1 MIRDMNTGRLLAA
14 GLGAC
19 ALLANP
25 GLAQFIP
32 GDLEQLPAS
41 AAPGPDATTP
51 AHLQVPYIATEHV
64 KPVVTTNEAVRIGF
78 FVTDWNH
85 SLVRYGDN
93 SFRFDVEMR
102 FSADG
107 TNWTTRTARALPSG
121 DHAITLGTL
130 PAGDYQLAVQCRD
143 TQGRAS
149 HVVWHEFLVRATA
162 DLAIPGQ
169 QVYRMTP
176 DDLRTYG
183 IRNDGPGGTLV
194 PVEVGNLED
203 LKDPALTNHIA
214 RCLDEA
220 QRATPVPPNG
230 YLILAA
236 AQDGKVTQRA
246 SRRSRV
252 VYGAAYDRARV
263 ETNAVRTAEGLQRF
277 LDDAAA
283 RGMRRVVLLPGLYRL
298 SASRSLSLPDR
309 FTLDLNGATLKM
321 NEFAGCRGVVVEI
334 RHRTDSHL
342 VNGTVEGDYYE
353 HDYAHSPNK
362 SEWVLGIELVGDCR
376 YCSFENLTVRNI
388 TGYGVS
394 NGTAAHDHTFPGVV
408 SFNGTAVPY
417 EPGALDLA
425 TGAVDPAVGGMFTSA
440 FRGLGALATNRYL
453 SVSKYLGY
461 QGIRTKSWVFRAA
474 FYDADRVFLSGEQA
488 FQYRVIRIPAGAA
501 YLRLSV
507 AEESAEKA
515 QSAELSAQRFKMPWN
530 CTYRNLVIERCR
542 AVGMAPSAMRNML
555 IEGCDFS
562 YSGETLATCAF
573 DAEDGWDMMQD
584 VTIRN
589 NVFHDNPNNELLTCA
604 GHNFIIEGNRGQI
617 FLWDRTNSPQVRSN
631 AFTRAGFRCG
641 NRNRTMHGR
650 YQDNTYRDRLHLGS
664 ESPSGWDIVISGP
677 VASSA
682 PGGTLDV
689 DCGATGRFRD
699 AQFGPMTSRGGNFD
713 RCTFDRAHF
722 VLTARSQAFDS
733 CRFTASQLQH
743 LNQTNRFNRCVFADS
758 SILGLSGGHT
768 TFRGCAITNLTLD
781 ATYWAR
787 PNTIHVEHCTV
798 VNTNAPFLHFP
809 VYSIGTLLLQ
819 KARFEMGAAPV
830 VRINDLRPQ
839 PTDTQPA
846 SLTVEGCTVT
856 GTAPA
861 VIAVTAAEREVRKP
875 VTLRGAGNNLP
886 EGMALIQPGELR
898 ATWRLE

>member
-1 MIRDMNTGRLLAA
+1 VA

-19 ALLANP
+19 ALLVSS
-25 GLAQFIP
+25 GRAQFIP
-32 GDLEQLPAS
+32 GDLEQIPAS

-51 AHLQVPYIATEHV
+51 SHLQVPYIATEYV
-64 KPVVTTNEAVRIGF
+64 NPVVTTGEAVRIGF

-93 SFRFDVEMR
+93 SFRFDVETR

-107 TNWTTRTARALPSG
+107 TNWTTRTARGLPSG

-130 PAGDYQLAVQCRD
+130 PAGDYQLAIQCRD
-143 TQGRAS
+143 AQGRAS
-149 HVVWHEFLVRATA
+149 HVVWHEFLVRAAA
-162 DLAIPGQ
+162 DLAIPER
-169 QVYRMTP
+169 QVHRMTP

-183 IRNDGPGGTLV
+183 IRNDGPAGTLI
-194 PVEVGNLED
+194 PVDVGSLD
-203 LKDPALTNHIA
+203 GLKDPALTNHIA

-220 QRATPVPPNG
+220 LRTTPVPANG

-236 AQDGKVTQRA
+236 AQDGKVVQRA

-252 VYGAAYDRARV
+252 VYGAAYDKAQV

-277 LDDAAA
+277 LADAAA
-283 RGMRRVVLLPGLYRL
+283 RGMRKVVLLPGLYRL
-298 SASRSLSLPDR
+298 SASRRLSLPDR

-321 NEFAGCRGVVVEI
+321 NEFAGSGGVVVEI

-353 HDYAHSPNK
+353 HDYAHSPNN

-408 SFNGTAVPY
+408 DFNGSGVAY
-417 EPGALDLA
+417 EPGTLDLA
-425 TGAVDPAVGGMFTSA
+425 TGAVDPAVGGMFTSD
-440 FRGLGALATNRYL
+440 FRALGALATNRFL

-461 QGIRTKSWVFRAA
+461 QGIRTKSWIFRAA
-474 FYDADRVFLSGEQA
+474 FYDKDRAFLSGEQA

-501 YLRLSV
+501 FLRISV

-515 QSAELSAQRFKMPWN
+515 QRAELSAQRFKLPWN

-650 YQDNTYRDRLHLGS
+650 YQDNTYRDSLHLGS
-664 ESPSGWDIVISGP
+664 EGPSGWDIVISGP
-677 VASSA
+677 VASSR
-682 PGGTLDV
+682 PGGTLDIG
-689 DCGATGRFRD
+689 CGETGRFRD
-699 AQFGPMTSRGGNFD
+699 VPFGPITSRGGNFE

-722 VLTARSQAFDS
+722 VLTFRNQAFS
-733 CRFTASQLQH
+733 ACRFTASQLQH
-743 LNQTNRFNRCVFADS
+743 LNQTNRFDRCVFADS
-758 SILGLSGGHT
+758 SMLGMSGGHT
-768 TFRGCAITNLTLD
+768 TFRDCAITNLTLD
-781 ATYWAR
+781 ATYWAK
-787 PNTIHVEHCTV
+787 PNTIRVEQSTIR
-798 VNTNAPFLHFP
+798 NADKPFIYFP

-819 KARFEMGAAPV
+819 KSRFETGAAPV
-830 VRINDLRPQ
+830 IQIYDIRPQ
-839 PTDTQPA
+839 PTDAQPA
-846 SLTVEGCTVT
+846 TLAVENCTVA
-856 GTAPA
+856 GTAPV
-861 VIAVTAAEREVRKP
+861 VIAVSAIEREVRKA
-875 VTLRGAGNNLP
+875 VTLRGANNTLP
-886 EGMALIQPGELR
+886 EGMTLIRPGDLR

>member
-1 MIRDMNTGRLLAA
+1 MNTGRLLVA

-19 ALLANP
+19 ALLAST
-25 GLAQFIP
+25 GLSQFIP
-32 GDLEQLPAS
+32 GDLEQIPAS

-51 AHLQVPYIATEHV
+51 SHLQVPYIATEHV
-64 KPVVTTNEAVRIGF
+64 KPVVTTNEAVRIGY

-93 SFRFDVEMR
+93 SLRFDVEMR

-107 TNWTTRTARALPSG
+107 TNWTTRAARARPSG
-121 DHAITLGTL
+121 DHAIILGTL

-149 HVVWHEFLVRATA
+149 HVVWHEFLVRAPA
-162 DLAIPGQ
+162 DLAIPGPQ
-169 QVYRMTP
+169 IHRMTP

-194 PVEVGNLED
+194 PVEVGSLED

-230 YLILAA
+230 YLVLAA
-236 AQDGKVTQRA
+236 AQGGKVVQRA

-252 VYGAAYDRARV
+252 VYGAAYDRALV

-277 LDDAAA
+277 LDDVAA
-283 RGMRRVVLLPGLYRL
+283 RGMRKVVLLPGLYRL
-298 SASRSLSLPDR
+298 SASRRLSLPDR

-321 NEFAGCRGVVVEI
+321 NEFAGSGGCVVEI
-334 RHRTDSHL
+334 RHRTGSHL
-342 VNGTVEGDYYE
+342 VNGTIEGDYYE
-353 HDYAHSPNK
+353 HDYANSPNN
-362 SEWVLGIELVGDCR
+362 SEWVLGIELVGECR

-408 SFNGTAVPY
+408 AFNGSGVAY
-417 EPGALDLA
+417 EPGALDLS
-425 TGAVDPAVGGMFTSA
+425 TGAVDPAADGMFTSA
-440 FRGLGALATNRYL
+440 FRPLGALATNRYL

-461 QGIRTKSWVFRAA
+461 QGMRTKSWIFRAA
-474 FYDADRVFLSGEQA
+474 FYDADRRFLSGEQA

-501 YLRLSV
+501 FLRISV
-507 AEESAEKA
+507 SEESAEKA
-515 QSAELSAQRFKMPWN
+515 QNAELSAQRFKMPWN
-530 CTYRNLVIERCR
+530 CTYRKLVIERCR

-604 GHNFIIEGNRGQI
+604 GHNFIIEGNRGHI
-617 FLWDRTNSPQVRSN
+617 HLWDRTNSPQVRSN
-631 AFTRAGFRCG
+631 AFTRASFRCG
-641 NRNRTMHGR
+641 GRNRTMYGR
-650 YQDNTYRDRLHLGS
+650 YQDNTYRDRLGLGS
-664 ESPSGWDIVISGP
+664 ENPSGWDIVISGP
-677 VASSA
+677 VASST

-689 DCGATGRFRD
+689 TCGATGRFRD
-699 AQFGPMTSRGGNFD
+699 AQFGPIINRGGNFE

-722 VLTARSQAFDS
+722 VLTSANQTFAG
-733 CRFTASQLQH
+733 CRFAACRFQH
-743 LNQTNRFNRCVFADS
+743 LNATNRFDRCILGDS
-758 SILGLSGGHT
+758 SVIGMSGGHT
-768 TFRGCAITNLTLD
+768 TFLGCAATNLTLD

-787 PNTIHVEHCTV
+787 PNTINVEHCTV

-809 VYSIGTLLLQ
+809 VYSIGMLLLQ
-819 KARFEMGAAPV
+819 HSRFETGAAPV
-830 VRINDLRPQ
+830 IRIHDLRPQ

-846 SLTVEGCTVT
+846 SVTVKGCTVT

-861 VIAVTAAEREVRKP
+861 VIAVTSQDRAVRKP
-875 VTLRGAGNNLP
+875 LTLRGAGNTLP
-886 EGMALIQPGELR
+886 EGMALIQPGDLR

>member
-1 MIRDMNTGRLLAA
+1 MNTGRLLVA

-19 ALLANP
+19 ALLAST
-25 GLAQFIP
+25 GLSQFIP
-32 GDLEQLPAS
+32 GDIERLPAP
-41 AAPGPDATTP
+41 AAPGPDDTTP
-51 AHLQVPYIATEHV
+51 AYLQVPYIATEHV
-64 KPVVTTNEAVRIGF
+64 KPVVTTNEAVRIGY

-107 TNWTTRTARALPSG
+107 TNWTTRAARARPSG
-121 DHAITLGTL
+121 DHAIILGTL

-149 HVVWHEFLVRATA
+149 HVVWHEFLVRAPA
-162 DLAIPGQ
+162 DLAIPGPQ
-169 QVYRMTP
+169 IHRMTP

-194 PVEVGNLED
+194 PVEVGSLEG
-203 LKDPALTNHIA
+203 LKEPELTAHIA
-214 RCLDEA
+214 RRLDEA
-220 QRATPVPPNG
+220 RQTTPVPPHG

-236 AQDGKVTQRA
+236 AQDGKVVQRA

-252 VYGAAYDRARV
+252 VDGSAYDRARV
-263 ETNAVRTAEGLQRF
+263 EADAVRTAEGLQRL

-283 RGMRRVVLLPGLYRL
+283 RGMRKVVLLPGLYRL
-298 SASRSLSLPDR
+298 SASRRLSLPDR

-321 NEFAGCRGVVVEI
+321 NAFAGSKGVVVEI

-342 VNGTVEGDYYE
+342 VNGTIEGDYYE
-353 HDYAHSPNK
+353 HDYANSPNN
-362 SEWVLGIELVGDCR
+362 SEWVLGIELVGECR

-408 SFNGTAVPY
+408 AFNGSGVAY
-417 EPGALDLA
+417 EPGALDLS
-425 TGAVDPAVGGMFTSA
+425 TGAVDPAADGMFTSA
-440 FRGLGALATNRYL
+440 FRPLGALATNRYL

-461 QGIRTKSWVFRAA
+461 QGIRTKSWIFRAA
-474 FYDADRVFLSGEQA
+474 FYDKDRAFLAGEQA
-488 FQYRVIRIPAGAA
+488 FQYRVIRIPQGAA
-501 YLRLSV
+501 YLRISV
-507 AEESAEKA
+507 VEASAEQA
-515 QSAELSAQRFKMPWN
+515 QQSELSAQLFKMPWN

-604 GHNFIIEGNRGQI
+604 GHNFIIEGNRGKI
-617 FLWDRTNSPQVRSN
+617 HLWDRTNSPQVRSN
-631 AFTRAGFRCG
+631 TFTRASFRCG

-650 YQDNTYRDRLHLGS
+650 YQANTYRDALHLGS
-664 ESPSGWDIVISGP
+664 EGAMGWDIVISGP
-677 VASSA
+677 VASSQ

-689 DCGATGRFRD
+689 GCGATGRFRD
-699 AQFGPMTSRGGNFD
+699 ARFGPLTSRGGNFE

-722 VLTARSQAFDS
+722 VLTSRSQAFS
-733 CRFTASQLQH
+733 ACRFTASQFQH
-743 LNQTNRFNRCVFADS
+743 LNQTNRFDQCVFADS
-758 SILGLSGGHT
+758 SVTGMSGGHT
-768 TFRGCAITNLTLD
+768 TFRGCAATNLTLD
-781 ATYWAR
+781 AGYWSK
-787 PNTIHVEHCTV
+787 PNAIQVEQCTV
-798 VNTNAPFLHFP
+798 RNTDQPFFHFP
-809 VYSIGTLLLQ
+809 IYSVGTLLLRQ
-819 KARFEMGAAPV
+819 SRFETGTAPV
-830 VRINDLRPQ
+830 VRIHDLRQQ
-839 PTDTQPA
+839 PTDEQPA
-846 SLTVEGCTVT
+846 AIAVENCTVA

-861 VIAVTAAEREVRKP
+861 VIAVTARDREVSKK
-875 VTLRGAGNNLP
+875 VTLRGAGNTLP
-886 EGMALIQPGELR
+886 DGAALIQPGDLR